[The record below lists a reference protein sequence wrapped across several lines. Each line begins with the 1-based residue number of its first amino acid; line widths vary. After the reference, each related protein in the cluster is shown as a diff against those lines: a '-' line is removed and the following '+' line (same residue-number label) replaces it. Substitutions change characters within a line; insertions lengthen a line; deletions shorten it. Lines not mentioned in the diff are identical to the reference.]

1 MIQIETISKLEFA
14 SLDAGRTLTW
24 PLKLKG
30 SSSAFAK
37 LEVHEAIETKEN
49 ADSSLFITVP
59 VLNFWREPFAKKCL

>member
-1 MIQIETISKLEFA
+1 
-14 SLDAGRTLTW
+14 

-30 SSSAFAK
+30 SSSALAK